1 MDSFIQQVRVKLS
14 NVGQENR
21 EETTSS
27 SRRIPLQKTQ
37 SFKGENKKAQ
47 NWLQRQFSRQM
58 SRGYDSN
65 IQMEHAAAVAA
76 AAYAINSL
84 EESRI
89 PCQKKTTEGP
99 FAFLTRLSS
108 KKEDAP
114 MSVQEITSEGT
125 QRQPS
130 FTRQKSK
137 KDDVDE
143 TTRNLEP
150 SLTRLRSKT
159 EDTRVSM
166 TEPGSGSKRFSGGPV
181 DEMPEIAAVEE
192 KTPEKA
198 VSSPPKKK
206 TLSFSDEVLNSS
218 DTTKSKRT
226 PSKVTDP
233 APSMKSSPTF
243 DDREAQKS
251 TIKSERK
258 ARKPDAPPSI
268 KPTTPSAETKRQS
281 SVIPGTDET
290 EADAWEISEMVKI
303 KERYEKLNNTIQSW
317 EEKKKKKARSKLD
330 RAERQLEEKRLKTL
344 TKFRSEMESIDQIA
358 EGARAKAGE
367 RRRNEELK
375 AKEKANIIRRTGKA
389 PATCFCC

>member
-1 MDSFIQQVRVKLS
+1 MDSFIQQLRVKLS

-21 EETTSS
+21 EETSSS

-114 MSVQEITSEGT
+114 MSVPEITSEGP

-130 FTRQKSK
+130 VTRQKSK

-143 TTRNLEP
+143 ATRNLEP
-150 SLTRLRSKT
+150 SLSRLRSKT
-159 EDTRVSM
+159 EDTPVSM

-181 DEMPEIAAVEE
+181 DERPEIAAVEE
-192 KTPEKA
+192 KTP
-198 VSSPPKKK
+198 PKKK
-206 TLSFSDEVLNSS
+206 TLSFTDEVLNSS
-218 DTTKSKRT
+218 DITRSKRT

-268 KPTTPSAETKRQS
+268 KPTIPSAETKRQS
-281 SVIPGTDET
+281 SEKPGTDET

-303 KERYEKLNNTIQSW
+303 KERYEKLNKTIQSW

-358 EGARAKAGE
+358 GGARAKAGE
-367 RRRNEELK
+367 SRRKEELK
-375 AKEKANIIRRTGKA
+375 AKEKANIIRRTGKS